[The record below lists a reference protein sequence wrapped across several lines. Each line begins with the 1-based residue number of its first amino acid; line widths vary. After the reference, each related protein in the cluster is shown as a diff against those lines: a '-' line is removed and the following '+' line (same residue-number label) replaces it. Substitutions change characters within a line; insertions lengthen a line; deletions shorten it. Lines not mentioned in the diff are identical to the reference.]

1 MRNSEVALLVGGG
14 APQRGEPLPI
24 ELANTTFM
32 ARGAL
37 QDGLQSA
44 EHVGA
49 WLRDVRSRLA
59 TPIPDAALLRI
70 RAREVAAVRELR
82 DCLRSVATA
91 VAAGQ
96 KPRLGSI
103 RLLNRYARSASQWRE
118 LRWDDAPRA
127 ETRIAAPAVV
137 AALAE
142 IAQQGVDL
150 FAGADRARV
159 RACQATGCVLLFL
172 LDHPRREWCCVG
184 CGNRVRA
191 ARHYARIKSG
201 RGSGPS
207 RSG

>member
-1 MRNSEVALLVGGG
+1 MHNSKVILLVGGG

-70 RAREVAAVRELR
+70 RAPEVAAVRELR
-82 DCLRSVATA
+82 DCLRSVVTA

-96 KPRLGSI
+96 KPRPGSI
-103 RLLNRYARSASQWRE
+103 KVLNQYARSAPQWRE
-118 LRWDDAPRA
+118 LRWGDSPRA

-150 FAGADRARV
+150 FAGADRGRV
-159 RACQATGCVLLFL
+159 RACQAPGCVLFFL
-172 LDHPRREWCCVG
+172 LDHRRREWCCVG

-201 RGSGPS
+201 RGAGRS
-207 RSG
+207 RSR